1 MNKKNISTL
10 LHEIG
15 YFDPIENFHLL
26 KGGANNRVY
35 KVDFAN
41 KIHPIVLKSY
51 FIDDKDK
58 RDRLSSEFSF
68 LTYAWERNIRCIPQ
82 PIKKNS
88 NNIGI
93 YSHIDASPFKKKHL
107 SVNYITLALD
117 FYIDLNKNKDKAK
130 NILNASESCFS
141 IDDYIFSVNT
151 RLEKLSKIKPS
162 NPLNQKALNFIEK
175 DLKTLWYNLLNKL
188 KRFKKDY
195 VLPKE
200 DILIS
205 PSDFGFH
212 NALLD
217 AKNNIF
223 FIDFEYAGWDDPAKT
238 ISDFFIQPKIKV
250 PNKYLSSSIDKI
262 STTLQHPTHFKI
274 RVEMVFPICQIKWIL
289 LLLNSFLD
297 VTCKRRI
304 FSKTHENK
312 EKQLEKAYHL
322 FKKIKI

>member
-1 MNKKNISTL
+1 MNKKKISTL
-10 LHEIG
+10 LSEIG
-15 YFDPIENFHLL
+15 YFDPIEKLKLL

-35 KVDFAN
+35 KVDFVN
-41 KIHPIVLKSY
+41 KNRPIILKSY

-58 RDRLSSEFSF
+58 RDRLFSEFSF
-68 LTYAWERNIRCIPQ
+68 LTYAWNSNIRNIPQ
-82 PIKKNS
+82 PIVKNS

-93 YSHIDASPFKKKHL
+93 YSHIEALPFRKKNLTDNH
-107 SVNYITLALD
+107 IFQALD
-117 FYIDLNKNKDKAK
+117 FYINLNKNKDKAK

-141 IDDYIFSVNT
+141 FDAYIFSVNT

-162 NPLNQKALNFIEK
+162 NPLNQKTLNFIEK
-175 DLKTLWYNLLNKL
+175 DLKTLWHNLLNKL
-188 KRFKKDY
+188 KRLKKDY

-217 AKNNIF
+217 TKNNIF

-262 STTLQHPTHFKI
+262 STTLQHPDYFKR
-274 RVEMVFPICQIKWIL
+274 RVEMVFPICQIKWCS